1 MAKLVYEKDARGA
14 TLVDGKIYRIP
25 ATRDY
30 MFKNLFG
37 VNGKEENLRGLLQS
51 ILKVQIESLQIENP
65 EIPPQNKEEKKGI
78 LDVRAKLSDGTTVF
92 IEMQVNDE
100 HNIGERI
107 TFYLCRV
114 YSNTI
119 KSGGLYNKIEKTIA
133 IVLINFSYFN
143 RKEYHQIAHLKFEEC
158 EDGNEIVEDLEEAES
173 IVVTDKLE
181 LHIIDLK
188 KFRKIKNPK
197 GELADWLNLIIGNEE
212 EIEMCAKRNKIIK
225 RVNEENKKLS
235 ANKDMQE
242 QYWYEEKALYARN
255 TEISVAKEEG
265 IQQGEKLR
273 KKRRKKRRKRN
284 NCKEYDKNGINN

>member
-1 MAKLVYEKDARGA
+1 MSKLIYEKDARGA
-14 TLVDGKIYRIP
+14 TLVDGKIYRIL
-25 ATRDY
+25 ATKDY
-30 MFKNLFG
+30 IFKNLFG
-37 VNGKEENLRGLLQS
+37 INGKEENLKGLLQA
-51 ILKVQIESLQIENP
+51 ILKIKIESLQIENP
-65 EIPPQNKEEKKGI
+65 EIPPQYKEDKKGI
-78 LDVRAKLSDGTTVF
+78 LDVRAKLSDETTVF
-92 IEMQVNDE
+92 IEMQVNNE

-114 YSNTI
+114 YSNNI

-158 EDGNEIVEDLEEAES
+158 TDKDEIVEDIEDVES
-173 IVVTDKLE
+173 KVVTDKLE

-188 KFRKIKNPK
+188 KFNNINHPK

-212 EIEMCAKRNKIIK
+212 EIEMCAKRNKVIK
-225 RVNEENKKLS
+225 KVNEENKKLS
-235 ANKDMQE
+235 ADKDMLE

-273 KKRRKKRRKRN
+273 KKRRKKR
-284 NCKEYDKNGINN
+284 